1 VNFTWNPIDYL
12 TGDFL
17 VDPGLK
23 NDIGVTNEYGQ
34 HIPFYVKDQ
43 QLADHNARGVV
54 NDPNEV
60 FQRDPYTGRVNL
72 VDVPN
77 PDAADHGFPQTQ
89 TQTNND
95 SQSAQNALFQY
106 LMSLQNGGGGGGSSA
121 AAQQAAIQAAVDK
134 INEDHARQ
142 IAAIGLNRDQG
153 LQGIANALST
163 FQQGTGAN
171 NAQYNTASDSIN
183 RAIADRLAQ
192 AMAQQQ
198 SASTAQANQASQLGW
213 NGAAIQANAENNNNA
228 LQNALRYQQ
237 DLSDRYRQVQ
247 SNSQGA
253 TANAGQLMNQG
264 AQGQL
269 ANNYNS
275 ALNSADAAASDAT
288 YRAQHPTSS
297 GGGGGGS
304 STNSLKDMSTAWDL
318 ASKMSSNN
326 DPMTALMTQVFKADP
341 TGFLA
346 NDSWKQ
352 YVPGIAQ
359 AIANPNK

>member
-1 VNFTWNPIDYL
+1 MTVGYEIDPNHPYGEDKNAGIDYAPWNPHYPTDQQW
-12 TGDFL
+12 L
-17 VDPGLK
+17 VDPWSGTLTANPSYSGNSYAAPGTNPGNGISK
-23 NDIGVTNEYGQ
+23 DLYSFQAGAQMPQGQSQVTPEVAAYLNA
-34 HIPFYVKDQ
+34 
-43 QLADHNARGVV
+43 LA
-54 NDPNEV
+54 
-60 FQRDPYTGRVNL
+60 
-72 VDVPN
+72 
-77 PDAADHGFPQTQ
+77 
-89 TQTNND
+89 
-95 SQSAQNALFQY
+95 SQSSSSSN
-106 LMSLQNGGGGGGSSA
+106 SGGGGGGGGSSSMDSLIK
-121 AAQQAAIQAAVDK
+121 AAIDK

-142 IAAIGLNRDQG
+142 VAAIGLNRDQG
-153 LQGIANALST
+153 LQGIANAFST

-237 DLSDRYRQVQ
+237 DLADRYRQVQ

-275 ALNSADAAASDAT
+275 AVNSADAAASDAT
-288 YRAQHPTSS
+288 YKAQHPTVNVVS
-297 GGGGGGS
+297 GGS
-304 STNSLKDMSTAWDL
+304 SKSSTPSNSADLWASMGVTPAELGAQYALFSQDSTSYSQDPNN
-318 ASKMSSNN
+318 SKYMPAVSTMYYLNHGGK
-326 DPMTALMTQVFKADP
+326 L
-341 TGFLA
+341 
-346 NDSWKQ
+346 
-352 YVPGIAQ
+352 
-359 AIANPNK
+359 